1 MQHCNVMQ
9 RLTSGYLRTCGVLC
23 GRRVCVCVRLR
34 MCVCMCVCGGL
45 GQEWSMLAFIIRVQ
59 GSPLASVIS
68 QICPKAAR
76 QAEKEEGGNERTDGN
91 SAMPRSQLT

>member
-1 MQHCNVMQ
+1 MWS
-9 RLTSGYLRTCGVLC
+9 T
-23 GRRVCVCVRLR
+23 CVCVRLR